1 LKALIVEDEYQS
13 QIQLDSAIKKYC
25 PEISI
30 TGIAD
35 NIDQAVS
42 LFLEHRPEIIFLD
55 VNLGTESGFDLL
67 EKIQGIPYSV
77 IFITAY
83 EEYALKAIKFSALDY
98 LLKPIVHTELI
109 ASVQKAKKFK
119 ISDYNKVQLKNLL
132 NNLNL
137 KNEIE
142 PTIAVP
148 QSQEIILLKI
158 SQIIYLEAANNYTLI
173 YSTTNE
179 KLIISKGIYYF
190 QELLGETGFIRVHQS
205 YLVNQNYIRSIRK
218 DSTLEL
224 MNKKIVP
231 ISKLKI
237 AQVREILLSTKL

>member
-1 LKALIVEDEYQS
+1 LKALIVEDECQC
-13 QIQLDSAIKKYC
+13 QIQLVSTLKKYC
-25 PEISI
+25 PEVTIV
-30 TGIAD
+30 GVAE
-35 NIDQAVS
+35 NIEQAVT
-42 LFLEHRPEIIFLD
+42 LFFEHRPSFIFLD
-55 VNLGTESGFDLL
+55 VSLGNESGFDLL
-67 EKIQGIPYSV
+67 EMIKGISYSV

-98 LLKPIVHTELI
+98 LLKPVIHNELVV
-109 ASVQKAKKFK
+109 AVEKAKKIK
-119 ISDYNKVQLKNLL
+119 ISNFNEIQLKSLL
-132 NNLNL
+132 NKLNAG
-137 KNEIE
+137 NEIE

-224 MNKKIVP
+224 MNKTIVP